1 MASTTITWFGLG
13 DLMGMFVLVGL
24 RKNVKVIQ
32 AEKDALLLKF

>member
-1 MASTTITWFGLG
+1 MASIAITWFGLR
-13 DLMGMFVLVGL
+13 DLMGMFVLVWL